1 MKWLRVLFKFVLFI
15 PFIGSYILASL
26 LSRLLSRDLSERRL
40 RYVQIVSWYCGLAL
54 KLLNFKYTVKN
65 RPSDDQHYLF
75 VGNHLGFFDIFVL
88 AAIKPSLFIT
98 SVDMRETPGLGL
110 LTEMGGCLYVER
122 RNRSNI
128 HNELIQIRETLK
140 AGFNV
145 VLYPEGT
152 STDGRQVMPFK
163 KTLMTAVAGTGVP
176 IMPMVINFR
185 KANNEPM
192 SDKYRNC
199 IAWYGDI
206 SFLEVLV
213 GAFSLKSADIEFEFC
228 EPIHCHTEEDRRHV
242 AEAVYKAVVSKYQP
256 F

>member
-1 MKWLRVLFKFVLFI
+1 
-15 PFIGSYILASL
+15 
-26 LSRLLSRDLSERRL
+26 
-40 RYVQIVSWYCGLAL
+40 
-54 KLLNFKYTVKN
+54 
-65 RPSDDQHYLF
+65 
-75 VGNHLGFFDIFVL
+75 
-88 AAIKPSLFIT
+88 
-98 SVDMRETPGLGL
+98 MRETPGLGL

-152 STDGRQVMPFK
+152 STDGRQVIPFK

-185 KANNEPM
+185 KANGEPM
-192 SDKYRNC
+192 SDKYRTC
-199 IAWYGDI
+199 VAWYGDL
-206 SFLEVLV
+206 SFLDALI
-213 GAFSLKSADIEFEFC
+213 GAFGLKSAEIEFEFC